1 MVFIDSRLPD
11 FQQIVDAVKPGITV
25 VVLDKDLDGVQQ
37 VADALKNCSNL
48 DSISIISHGDNG
60 VMLLGSAVLHDG
72 DMASYQ
78 SQLQAIGAS
87 LKPGGDLMLYGCNI
101 GAGPA
106 GSRFINDLASMTGAD
121 VAASTN
127 DTGAAIQNGDWQLE
141 ISTGKIETKSALD
154 IQKLTDWN
162 HLAATLSA
170 SDLASLQAAMATAN
184 SNGRD
189 DTLTLTG
196 DILFTASNNTI
207 SIAADSGHSLTI
219 IGSKNN
225 AGGVVTISG
234 GNLTRVIDVAAGA
247 TASLENLVITNGL
260 AAGNGGD
267 NTGNLDGPGRAGLDG
282 AGGGIRNAGTLT
294 ISNSTITANKASG
307 GGGTGGGYPKGGGG
321 GGGGGYGAGLGG
333 IGGMDRIGEAPTAPS
348 AGHGGNGSGTSGG
361 QRGGYGG
368 STTGG
373 AGGGA
378 HVQFLGS
385 SYTLGGAGASASNGA
400 ISIGGGGGGSGGIY
414 VGGTGG
420 NAVGGIF
427 NSGTLRITSS
437 VITNN
442 LAAGGGG
449 GGGAASNYTNHG
461 NGGAGGNGIG
471 GIWSTGTLLMD
482 TASVASLGTGN
493 KGAGGFGGTASGTGN
508 IAGTNGNSID
518 ASLGTITAYSTPAT
532 VNIALSKP
540 TLKAGDTQDVTFTFS
555 EAVSDF
561 GTADIYIANGI
572 LSGLQT
578 ANNITFTATFTPNT
592 NFESASNVIS
602 VNLPGTYNSTHTP
615 GVGITSSSNFVVDT
629 KAPTLIISSNVSA
642 LKAGETATISF
653 AFSEV
658 PTGFTAVDI
667 SVTGGSLGSLNGSG
681 TTRTATFTPDPATNA
696 GSASITVASGSY
708 TDAAGNSG
716 GAGNSPALT
725 FDTGTPA
732 VSTVS
737 VPANATY
744 ATTQNL
750 NFTVNFNEAVIVTG
764 TPSLPV
770 MLDTGGNVAA
780 TYISGS
786 GSSSLLFGYTIVDG
800 NQDSNGI
807 SVGGSVTLNGG
818 TIKDGAGNNAA
829 LNLNGVASTAAV
841 NVDGIA
847 PAVSTVTVPANATY
861 VPGQGLN
868 FTVNF
873 NEVVNVTG
881 TPTIPVTLDTG
892 GTVAATYVS
901 GSGTSALLFRYTVV
915 SGNLDTN
922 GISLGSSITLNSG
935 SIKDTV
941 GNNAALNLN
950 SVGSTN
956 AVMVDGVAPTIT
968 SINRASASP
977 SNSSFVDFQVTF
989 SESVANGG
997 LDISDFALVTTGA
1010 ASGNI
1015 ASLSGPVGNV
1025 WTVRVNTIS
1034 GDGTLGLNF
1043 KNSGTGVTDVAG
1055 NAIVGGHTGD
1065 ELYTLDNSGPAVM
1078 NVSSS
1083 TANATYAAGTVIPV
1097 TITFNET
1104 VNVTGTPQLTLET
1117 GTIDRVINYVSGS
1130 GTNTITFNYTVQV
1143 GDVSADLDYQSST
1156 ALRLNG
1162 GTIKDSLGNNATLT
1176 LAAPGAASS
1185 LGSNKAIVIYT
1196 NSPPAI
1202 GGALAGQTVTETT
1215 TVSPFTGVT
1224 INDPDVG
1231 ASETIIISLDLAA
1244 KGAFT
1249 AASLAA
1255 TGFSTADGGLTY
1267 THAAGTPAAVQ
1278 AAIRGLVFQPAAGRV
1293 PVGNTETTT
1302 FTISANDGIA
1312 SAVLNNTTTVIATG
1326 INAAPTNISLSNAA
1340 IQQGSTANTSVGT
1353 LLVTDPNPGDTA
1365 SFTLVTGN
1373 GANDRDN
1380 AKFVISGN
1388 SLVAKNPLSMTPGNY
1403 TIFVRATDGSGAA
1416 YEKSL
1421 VIAVGDN
1428 VAPVATGITRLQ
1440 PENNNLTSVDYKV
1453 SFSEAVTGV
1462 NAAAFTLATTGTVA
1476 GTISNVTQLD
1486 SSTYIVRI
1494 TGLTGDGTLGLNLR
1508 NAGTGIVD
1516 TTSLALSGGFTEQ
1529 LYQVDHTAPT
1539 TNISSVRLSNDDGIS
1554 GTDFVTTAPQQT
1566 ISGSLSNGLV
1576 AGETVQVSI
1585 DNGANWLN
1593 ATSVAGSTSWS
1604 LQNQTLGGNN
1614 TLKVR
1619 VTDLAG
1625 NGGAV
1630 LQQAY
1635 SILTYD
1641 NSMGTNPS
1649 DNTIPATGPDAD
1661 GDGILQTIEAG
1672 VPNWIGSGKG
1682 DGNGDGKADQAQKE
1696 VGSLPWNN
1704 GGLVNTHY
1712 ATLSSN
1718 QALALSNI
1726 TTTASPADLSKDLQL
1741 QYGLI
1746 NGQIS
1751 GVGAGKDVSL
1761 SLYTDKLGTVNGY
1774 WVQDRAGNWT
1784 NIASAITEVNGKL
1797 KVDFKITD
1805 GGMFDADGKAD
1816 GKISFSGGLG
1826 VKTSS
1831 LPGDKDGDG
1840 IPDAIEVKVGTNQN
1854 QKDNDV
1860 LHRADLFVMQLYRDV
1875 LFREGDTAGI
1885 TYWQQQIDSGH
1896 LNRTQVAASMLASTE
1911 FQNNVGSLTRLY
1923 FGAFDRLPDR
1933 DGLAYWIGQEKAG
1946 ASLSGISGAFVAS
1959 AEFQNAYGNLNNTTF
1974 VDRVYHNVLHR
1985 TADAAGQAY
1994 WLGQLNNGLSRGDML
2009 AGFTESAEFKVNSQ
2023 SKVSLTLDYIG
2034 LLGHAP
2040 DQATFDTLLSQ
2051 SGTDV
2056 VTLIGQFINSPEYL
2070 ARFIG

>member
-1 MVFIDSRLPD
+1 MTLFPHTNSQEEKTGVDPQLPTQLSMPLATSNAKASALNIDQHLQSAVVQKSMIFIDSRLPD
-11 FQQIVDAVKPGITV
+11 FQQIVDAVKPGSTI
-25 VVLDKDLDGVQQ
+25 VVLDKDQDGVQQ
-37 VADALKNCSNL
+37 IADALKNHKNV
-48 DSISIISHGDNG
+48 DSITIISHGDDG
-60 VMLLGSAVLHDG
+60 VMLLGSAVLHAG
-72 DMASYQ
+72 NVAAYQ
-78 SQLQAIGAS
+78 SQLQSIGAS
-87 LKPGGDLMLYGCNI
+87 VKPGGDLLLYGCNV
-101 GAGPA
+101 GAGTN
-106 GSRFINDLASMTGAD
+106 GQSFIKDLAAITGAD

-127 DTGAAIQNGDWQLE
+127 DTGTAGRAGDWVLE
-141 ISTGKIETKSALD
+141 ISTNSIANTSSVLD
-154 IQKLTDWN
+154 TQKLANWN

-184 SNGRD
+184 SNGAD
-189 DTLTLTG
+189 DILTLTS
-196 DILFTASNNTI
+196 DILFTSSSNTI
-207 SIAADSGHSLTI
+207 NIAADSGRSLTV

-225 AGGVVTISG
+225 AGGVVTIDA
-234 GNLTRVIDVAAGA
+234 GNLTRVIDVSTGA
-247 TASLENLVITNGL
+247 TATLQNLTITNGL
-260 AAGNGGD
+260 AVGNGGD
-267 NTGNLDGPGRAGLDG
+267 NTGNLEGPGRAGLDG

-461 NGGAGGNGIG
+461 NGGPGGNGIG

-482 TASVASLGTGN
+482 TASVASLSTGN

-508 IAGTNGNSID
+508 IAGTNGSSID

-532 VNIALSKP
+532 VNIVLSKP

-578 ANNITFTATFTPNT
+578 ADNITFTATFTPNT

-629 KAPTLIISSNVSA
+629 KVPTLIISSNVST

-667 SVTGGSLGSLNGSG
+667 SVAGGSLGSLNGTG
-681 TTRTATFTPDPATNA
+681 TTRTAIFTPDPATNA
-696 GSASITVASGSY
+696 STASITVASGTY

-716 GAGNSPALT
+716 GGGNSPALT
-725 FDTGTPA
+725 FDTGIPA
-732 VSTVS
+732 VNAVS

-744 ATTQNL
+744 ATAQNL
-750 NFTVNFNEAVIVTG
+750 NFTVNFSEAVTVTG

-770 MLDTGGNVAA
+770 TLDTGGTVAA

-807 SVGGSVTLNGG
+807 SVSGSVALNGG

-829 LNLNGVASTAAV
+829 LNLNGIASTAAV

-847 PAVSTVTVPANATY
+847 PAVSTVTVPANAIY
-861 VPGQGLN
+861 APGQGLN
-868 FTVNF
+868 FTVSFNEVVNVTGTPTIPVTLDTGGTVAASYVSGSGTSALVFSYTVVSGNLDTNGISLVSSITLNSGSIKDTVGNNAALILNSVSSTNAVMVDGVAPTISTVAVPANATYAPGQGLDFAVNF

-901 GSGTSALLFRYTVV
+901 GSGTSELVFRYTVA

-922 GISLGSSITLNSG
+922 GISLGSSIALNNG

-941 GNNAALNLN
+941 GNNAVLNLN
-950 SVGSTN
+950 GVSSTTSVL
-956 AVMVDGVAPTIT
+956 VDGVAPTIT

-977 SNSSFVDFQVTF
+977 SNSSFVDFQVNF
-989 SESVANGG
+989 SENLANGG
-997 LDISDFALVTTGA
+997 LDISDFSLVTTGT
-1010 ASGNI
+1010 ASGSI
-1015 ASLSGPVGNV
+1015 ASLSGPIGNV

-1034 GDGTLGLNF
+1034 GDGTLRLDF
-1043 KNSGTGVTDVAG
+1043 KNSGTGVTDIAG

-1065 ELYTLDNSGPAVM
+1065 QFYTLDNSGPLVT
-1078 NVSSS
+1078 NVSSNA
-1083 TANATYAAGTVIPV
+1083 ANTTYAAGTVIPV

-1104 VNVTGTPQLTLET
+1104 VNVTGAPQLTLET
-1117 GTIDRVINYVSGS
+1117 GTIDRVTNYVSGS

-1143 GDVSADLDYQSST
+1143 GDVSADLDYQNST

-1176 LAAPGAASS
+1176 LAAPGAANS
-1185 LGSNKAIVIYT
+1185 LGSNKAIAIYT
-1196 NSPPAI
+1196 NSLPVI
-1202 GGALAGQTVTETT
+1202 GGVVAGQTVTETT

-1224 INDPDVG
+1224 ITDPDVG
-1231 ASETIIISLDLAA
+1231 ASETIIISLDVAA

-1267 THAAGTPAAVQ
+1267 THAAGSPAVVE

-1293 PVGNTETTT
+1293 PVGGTETTT

-1326 INAAPTNISLSNAA
+1326 INAAPTNITLSNAA
-1340 IQQGSTANTSVGT
+1340 VQQGSADNTSVGT
-1353 LLVTDPNPGDTA
+1353 LTAIDPNPGDTA
-1365 SFTLVTGN
+1365 SFTLVSGN
-1373 GANDRDN
+1373 GTNDKDN
-1380 AKFVISGN
+1380 SKFTISGN
-1388 SLVAKNPLSMTPGNY
+1388 TLVAKNPVGMTPGNY
-1403 TIFVRATDGSGAA
+1403 SVFVRATDAIGSA
-1416 YEKSL
+1416 YEKNFI
-1421 VIAVGDN
+1421 IAVGDN
-1428 VAPVATGITRLQ
+1428 VAPVATGITRIQ
-1440 PENNNLTSVDYKV
+1440 SENTSLGTIDYKV
-1453 SFSEAVTGV
+1453 TFSEAVTGV
-1462 NAAAFTLATTGTVA
+1462 NAAAFALATTGTVA
-1476 GTISNVTQLD
+1476 GAISNVTQID
-1486 SSTYIVRI
+1486 PSTYSVRI
-1494 TGLTGDGTLGLNLR
+1494 TGLTGDGTLSLNLKSSG
-1508 NAGTGIVD
+1508 AGIVD
-1516 TTSLALSGGFTEQ
+1516 TSSLALNGGFTGQ
-1529 LYQVDHTAPT
+1529 FYQVDHTAPT
-1539 TNISSVRLSNDDGIS
+1539 TGIGAVRLSNDDGVS
-1554 GTDFVTTAPQQT
+1554 GTDFITTISDQT
-1566 ISGSLSNGLV
+1566 ISGSLTAGLAV
-1576 AGETVQVSI
+1576 GGTVQVSL
-1585 DNGANWLN
+1585 DNGTSWIN
-1593 ATSVAGSTSWS
+1593 AQATVGSTAWT
-1604 LQNQTLGGNN
+1604 LPNQLLSGSS

-1619 VTDLAG
+1619 VADLAG
-1625 NGGAV
+1625 NSGATFS
-1630 LQQAY
+1630 QAY
-1635 SILTYD
+1635 SINPNTD
-1641 NSMGTNPS
+1641 NPGTNGS
-1649 DNTIPATGPDAD
+1649 DAD
-1661 GDGILQTIEAG
+1661 GDGTLQWVEAE
-1672 VPNWIGSGKG
+1672 VPNLLGSGNG
-1682 DGNGDGKADQAQKE
+1682 DGNGDGIPDQSQKN
-1696 VGSLPWNN
+1696 VSSLFWHNN
-1704 GGLVNTHY
+1704 TTANNHYVTLANNNFLSQTNVNTTVAP
-1712 ATLSSN
+1712 ATLPAEPSM
-1718 QALALSNI
+1718 QYGMI
-1726 TTTASPADLSKDLQL
+1726 TTQL
-1741 QYGLI
+1741 TGLAA
-1746 NGQIS
+1746 GQETTM
-1751 GVGAGKDVSL
+1751 
-1761 SLYTDKLGTVNGY
+1761 SLYTDAMGPVNGY
-1774 WVQDRAGNWT
+1774 WVQDKAGTWT
-1784 NIASAITEVNGKL
+1784 NIATNIATVNGKL

-1805 GGMFDADGKAD
+1805 GGLFDADGKVD
-1816 GKISFSGGLG
+1816 GKISLVGG
-1826 VKTSS
+1826 
-1831 LPGDKDGDG
+1831 
-1840 IPDAIEVKVGTNQN
+1840 
-1854 QKDNDV
+1854 
-1860 LHRADLFVMQLYRDV
+1860 
-1875 LFREGDTAGI
+1875 
-1885 TYWQQQIDSGH
+1885 
-1896 LNRTQVAASMLASTE
+1896 
-1911 FQNNVGSLTRLY
+1911 
-1923 FGAFDRLPDR
+1923 
-1933 DGLAYWIGQEKAG
+1933 
-1946 ASLSGISGAFVAS
+1946 
-1959 AEFQNAYGNLNNTTF
+1959 
-1974 VDRVYHNVLHR
+1974 
-1985 TADAAGQAY
+1985 
-1994 WLGQLNNGLSRGDML
+1994 
-2009 AGFTESAEFKVNSQ
+2009 
-2023 SKVSLTLDYIG
+2023 
-2034 LLGHAP
+2034 
-2040 DQATFDTLLSQ
+2040 
-2051 SGTDV
+2051 
-2056 VTLIGQFINSPEYL
+2056 
-2070 ARFIG
+2070 